1 MRFFLCV
8 ALLAAA
14 IAGISGCT
22 VPNSPVMAGLTIDQ
36 RGPVAGFD
44 STAGSSKVGRAKAE
58 GIIIVGY
65 GDASISAAAE
75 EGGITKI
82 HHVDCEV
89 LNVFG
94 IYSRY
99 ETIVYGE

>member
-1 MRFFLCV
+1 MRLFLCV
-8 ALLAAA
+8 ALLTAA

-22 VPNSPVMAGLTIDQ
+22 LPSGPVMAGLTIDQ
-36 RGPVAGFD
+36 KGPVAGFD
-44 STAGSSKVGRAKAE
+44 TDVTSSKTGRAKAE
-58 GIIIVGY
+58 GIIVVGY
-65 GDASISAAAE
+65 GDASIAAAAKA
-75 EGGITKI
+75 GGITKI